1 MLAIGT
7 VGFLVCPSLSS
18 AQDDLVDGTW
28 SGTMTQPGDGEAL
41 ALEYH
46 VTHQQGKLAIA
57 IATPMGRFPFSDIS
71 FVGGALRFTWQ
82 PGPSIDCQL
91 EPRHDHGYSGD
102 CVDESGAAGQL
113 LMVPPAPID

>member
-1 MLAIGT
+1 
-7 VGFLVCPSLSS
+7 LVRPSLSS

-41 ALEYH
+41 TLEYH
-46 VTHQQGKLAIA
+46 VTHQEGKLAVA

-71 FVGGALRFTWQ
+71 FVGEAFLFTWQ
-82 PGPSIDCQL
+82 PGPSIYCRL
-91 EPRHDHGYSGD
+91 EPLHDGGYSGD

-113 LMVPPAPID
+113 LMVPPAPVH